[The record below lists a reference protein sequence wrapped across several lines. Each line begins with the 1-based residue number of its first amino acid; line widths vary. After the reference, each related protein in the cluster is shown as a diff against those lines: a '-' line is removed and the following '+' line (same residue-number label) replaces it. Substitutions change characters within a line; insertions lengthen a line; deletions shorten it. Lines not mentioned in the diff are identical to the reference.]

1 MFQGLVDFLVFLLL
15 SAYYIIESIIINLI
29 PRHYRAGWR
38 QNLKGEIAL
47 VTGGGNG
54 IGRILC
60 TKLSRLGAT
69 VVIWDIN
76 SQGADDTAAMLRQ
89 EGGKAHSYK
98 CDISNCEDVYATAT
112 KVRTEVG
119 KVTILVNNAGIVTGK
134 RLLDCP
140 DSMIK
145 KTFDVN
151 ILAHF
156 WTTKAFLPDMIA
168 TDNGH
173 IVTIASLAG
182 LVGVNKLVDYSA
194 SKFAAVGFDES
205 LRLELEVEGRRGV
218 STTVVCPYY
227 ISTGMFEGVKSR
239 LFPILEPDYVADE
252 IVTAIRSRDKVL
264 LIPSYLR
271 IFLALKFTLPLKMLY
286 TLGIKVLHIAQTMDD
301 FQGRQSAKSQLNGRH
316 IDGKSD

>member
-1 MFQGLVDFLVFLLL
+1 MFQGLVDFLVFLIL

-38 QNLKGEIAL
+38 ETLRGEIAL

-54 IGRILC
+54 IGRTLC
-60 TKLSRLGAT
+60 SKLSRLGAT

-76 SQGADDTAAMLRQ
+76 SQGAEDTAAMLRQ

-98 CDISNCEDVYATAT
+98 CDISNNDDVYATAK
-112 KVRTEVG
+112 KVRQEVG
-119 KVTILVNNAGIVTGK
+119 KVTILVNNAGIVSGK
-134 RLLDCP
+134 TLLETP
-140 DSMIK
+140 DAMIK

-168 TDNGH
+168 GDNGH

-194 SKFAAVGFDES
+194 SKFAAVGFDEA
-205 LRLELEVEGRRGV
+205 LRLELEVEGKRGV

-227 ISTGMFEGVKSR
+227 VSTGMFEGVKSR

-264 LIPSYLR
+264 LLPSYLR
-271 IFLALKFTLPLKMLY
+271 IFLALKFTLPMKMLY
-286 TLGIKVLHIAQTMDD
+286 TLGVRVLKITQTMDT
-301 FQGRQSAKSQLNGRH
+301 FQGRQNAKSQLNGQL
-316 IDGKSD
+316 DGKND